1 MGIAMALNYANLLT
15 GNFEQDLLRNCSQK
29 TGLSF
34 LVWFRFIDGI
44 FFIWTGNKD
53 LLNHFISLTQNY
65 GKSKNM
71 KSKIKLKINL
81 FTNEIHFLDV
91 IVSLKH
97 GKLRTTL
104 FTKPTDSQFYL
115 HTSSSHL
122 SNVLKSIPK
131 GQFIRL

>member
-1 MGIAMALNYANLLT
+1 MGIAIALNYANLLT

-29 TGLSF
+29 TELSL

-53 LLNHFISLTQNY
+53 FLNHFISLAQNY
-65 GKSKNM
+65 SKSKNM

-115 HTSSSHL
+115 HTLSSHL

-131 GQFIRL
+131 RQFIRL